1 MNTMEEPIPPTLRS
15 RPDDFDARPALSD
28 LYALENWA
36 MVRNLIETG
45 PASTNGKTSHIETVS
60 I

>member
-1 MNTMEEPIPPTLRS
+1 MEETIPSTLRS
-15 RPDDFDARPALSD
+15 RPDDFDPRPALSD

-45 PASTNGKTSHIETVS
+45 PSTTNGKTSHILTVET
-60 I
+60 